1 MDNICEQN
9 VQKMRTKGD
18 IAKVA
23 AILIGFALLSSAI
36 VYFSLITGLIIFI
49 MGAIGLMALA
59 VWLTGNVEIE
69 YEYIITNNEMDIDKI
84 IGRRKRRR
92 MITIDLSNATEFSEY
107 PPESEAKHDVTVYA
121 SSGLAQDAHY
131 LLTEHSDYGTVMV
144 IFNPNEKIR
153 EAMTQEFPQAL
164 RSKMKHN
171 VK

>member
-18 IAKVA
+18 KAKVA

-36 VYFSLITGLIIFI
+36 VYFSLITGLWFFI
-49 MGAIGLMALA
+49 LGAVGIMALA
-59 VWLTGNVEIE
+59 LRLAGNVEIE

-92 MITIDLSNATEFSEY
+92 MITVDLSKSTEFSGY
-107 PPESEAKHDVTVYA
+107 PPQDEAKRDVTVYA

-153 EAMTQEFPQAL
+153 EAMTQEFPKAL
-164 RSKMKHN
+164 RSKMKHDG
-171 VK
+171 K